1 VRRVTGLE
9 HLTLLGVPP
18 PDLVTVAAGAGFDAV
33 GLRVSPATDDDV
45 PWPMKPG
52 SPMLAET
59 ALRSADLGIPV
70 LDVEAIRLGPRPEP
84 FTPVLE
90 TAAALGA
97 GFVNAVCED
106 PDLGRFAASFARLV
120 EAARPYGVRPV
131 VEFMAYRSVRTLDD
145 ATAVVA
151 GSGGGGIL
159 IDALH
164 VQRCGVSLG
173 ALRALDPALVT
184 YVQLCDAPAAAP
196 PDEVAEARAGR
207 RLPGDGEL
215 PLRELLAALPAGIPV
230 AVEAPQQGATGDPA
244 AFAGRARRALE
255 SVLSPSRPARSRPAR
270 SRPARANPAQA
281 KERP

>member
-1 VRRVTGLE
+1 MRRVTGLE

>member
-1 VRRVTGLE
+1 VTRVTGLE
-9 HLTLLGVPP
+9 HLTLLDVSP
-18 PDLVTVAAGAGFDAV
+18 PDLVTVAAAAGFSAV
-33 GLRVSPATDDDV
+33 GLRVSPATDDER
-45 PWPMKPG
+45 PWPMSPG

-59 ALRSADLGIPV
+59 ALRCADLGIAV
-70 LDVEAIRLGPRPEP
+70 LDVEAIRLGPRAAP

-97 GFVNAVCED
+97 GFVNAICED
-106 PDLGRFAASFARLV
+106 PDLSRLADEFARLV
-120 EAARPYGVRPV
+120 GAARPYGIRPV

-145 ATAVVA
+145 ATAVVT

-164 VQRCGVSLG
+164 VQRCGISLDT
-173 ALRALDPALVT
+173 LRELKPALVT

-196 PDEVAEARAGR
+196 ADEIAEARSR
-207 RLPGDGEL
+207 RLLPGDGKL
-215 PLRELLAALPAGIPV
+215 PLRELLAALPDRIPV
-230 AVEAPQQGATGDPA
+230 AVEAPQPGAGHDPA

-255 SVLSPSRPARSRPAR
+255 SVLSQASRASQAV
-270 SRPARANPAQA
+270 QA

>member
-1 VRRVTGLE
+1 VARVTRVTRVTGLE

-18 PDLVTVAAGAGFDAV
+18 PELVTVAAGAGFSAV
-33 GLRVSPATDDDV
+33 GLRVSPATDGEA
-45 PWPMKPG
+45 PWPMEPG

-59 ALRSADLGIPV
+59 ALRSADLGITV
-70 LDVEAIRLGPRPEP
+70 LDVEAIRLGPRPSP
-84 FTPVLE
+84 FAPVLE

-97 GFVNAVCED
+97 GFVNAICED
-106 PDLGRFAASFARLV
+106 PDLGRLASSFARLV

-131 VEFMAYRSVRTLDD
+131 VEFMAYRSVRTLGD

-164 VQRCGVSLG
+164 VQRCGVSLA
-173 ALRALDPALVT
+173 ALRALSPALVT

-207 RLPGDGEL
+207 LLPGDGEL
-215 PLRELLAALPAGIPV
+215 PLRALLAALPDGIPV
-230 AVEAPQQGATGDPA
+230 AIEAPQPGAAGDPA
-244 AFAGRARRALE
+244 AFAERARRALE
-255 SVLSPSRPARSRPAR
+255 SVLSPSRPARSRPA
-270 SRPARANPAQA
+270 QA

>member
-1 VRRVTGLE
+1 VTRVTGLE

-18 PDLVTVAAGAGFDAV
+18 PDLVTVAAGAGFSTV

-59 ALRSADLGIPV
+59 ALRSADLGIAV
-70 LDVEAIRLGPRPEP
+70 LDVEAIRLGPRPGP
-84 FTPVLE
+84 FMPVLE

-97 GFVNAVCED
+97 GFVNAICED
-106 PDLGRFAASFARLV
+106 PDVRRFADGFARLV

-131 VEFMAYRSVRTLDD
+131 VEFMAYRNVRTLDD

-196 PDEVAEARAGR
+196 PDEIAEARAGR
-207 RLPGDGEL
+207 LLPGDGEL
-215 PLRELLAALPAGIPV
+215 PLRELLAALPDGIPV
-230 AVEAPQQGATGDPA
+230 AVEAPQQGAEGDPA

-255 SVLSPSRPARSRPAR
+255 SVLSSSRPASSRPSS
-270 SRPARANPAQA
+270 SRPAQA

>member
-1 VRRVTGLE
+1 MRRVTGLE

-18 PDLVTVAAGAGFDAV
+18 PDLVTVAADAGFSAV
-33 GLRVSPATDDDV
+33 GLRVSPATDDER
-45 PWPMKPG
+45 PWPMSPG

-59 ALRSADLGIPV
+59 ALRCADLGITV
-70 LDVEAIRLGPRPEP
+70 LDVEAIRLGRRPAP

-97 GFVNAVCED
+97 GFVNAICEER
-106 PDLGRFAASFARLV
+106 DLGRLADEFGRLV
-120 EAARPYGVRPV
+120 QAARPYGIRPV

-145 ATAVVA
+145 AIAVVA
-151 GSGGGGIL
+151 GSGGSGGGGIL

-173 ALRALDPALVT
+173 ALRELNPALVT

-196 PDEVAEARAGR
+196 ADEIAEARSGR
-207 RLPGDGEL
+207 LLPGDGEL
-215 PLRELLAALPAGIPV
+215 PLRELLQALPAGIPV
-230 AVEAPQQGATGDPA
+230 AVEAPRQGAGDGPA
-244 AFAGRARRALE
+244 AFARRARRALE
-255 SVLSPSRPARSRPAR
+255 SVMSQEP
-270 SRPARANPAQA
+270 QA